1 MVVDTSVILAVYFDD
16 PQAAWAAEQLT
27 RHAGQ
32 LRMSTVNLTEVLIRL
47 RDRQPTLAS
56 DLQQRFV
63 DERHSIHPARRDTGG
78 DGRRSAVAFSA
89 ESR

>member
-32 LRMSTVNLTEVLIRL
+32 LRMSTVNLTEGGAVFNPHARHDFKTLDVTVVL
-47 RDRQPTLAS
+47 P
-56 DLQQRFV
+56 
-63 DERHSIHPARRDTGG
+63 
-78 DGRRSAVAFSA
+78 
-89 ESR
+89 